1 MERLIPEDLVS
12 RLNTLGDFLRSN
24 ILGQDEVLGEIVALL
39 RRGFCELRFPNRPL
53 ASMLFL
59 GPTGVGKTETCLL
72 LARHLF
78 GGENKLIRLD
88 MSECQEQR
96 SIGVL
101 LGANLG
107 ERGLLGHYYDLALR
121 SGILLL
127 DEIEKAHPLILDL
140 LLQMLSAA
148 RVRLASGESL
158 DLRGFVIIATS
169 NMGSRVLMES
179 RSTDRETLVRR
190 TSRAAMDFMRPEIYR
205 RFQLKCV
212 FNKLDFE
219 TLKRVAQLHVEKS
232 LSIINSSG
240 TPH

>member
-1 MERLIPEDLVS
+1 
-12 RLNTLGDFLRSN
+12 
-24 ILGQDEVLGEIVALL
+24 
-39 RRGFCELRFPNRPL
+39 
-53 ASMLFL
+53 MLFL

-78 GGENKLIRLD
+78 GGENKLVRLD

-148 RVRLASGESL
+148 RVRLASGESWICGGL
-158 DLRGFVIIATS
+158 LSLQLPTWDHEFSWKVGRQTAKHWFVEHHGPRWTS
-169 NMGSRVLMES
+169 
-179 RSTDRETLVRR
+179 
-190 TSRAAMDFMRPEIYR
+190 
-205 RFQLKCV
+205 
-212 FNKLDFE
+212 
-219 TLKRVAQLHVEKS
+219 
-232 LSIINSSG
+232 
-240 TPH
+240 